1 MLGLPL
7 AFTVPI
13 ALVALAALPVL
24 YYLLRVTPPRPMSVP
39 FPPLKLILDLEAK
52 DETPA
57 HTPWWLLAL
66 RLAVAAAIILAMAG
80 PIWNPLPA
88 GEAGKGPLLVL
99 IDDGWAAAPNWDRR
113 IAAASERVAGAARDG
128 RPAAVLA
135 ISDGEREILPSDGR
149 KAIERLRALK
159 PSPSTPDRL
168 AVLPAVSRFLDQYRE
183 AGIVWIC
190 DDLEVGQEAE
200 LGKGRAFAE
209 RLAQLAGNRSVN
221 VLEVKHTA
229 LAINAAENGVA
240 TLDIHLLRSDPGAGG
255 TGRIAALDLKG
266 LTIGEANFDFAGA
279 TKTQAHFDL
288 PIELRNEVN
297 RVVIADERSAGAVTL
312 LDSRWKRRRIGIITG
327 TTADV
332 AQPLLSPTYYL
343 IKALAPFA
351 DVREAR
357 GGGGDAITSLLDQNV
372 AVMVLADIG
381 ALSGAAHDRLAQFV
395 EEGGVLLRF
404 AGVRLAAGTDDLVP
418 VRLRRG
424 GRVLGGS
431 LSWETPKKL
440 SPFDRDSPFF
450 GLSVPD
456 EVTVA
461 RQVLAEPEVG
471 LAGKTWAALA
481 DGTPLVTAAHRKKG
495 LIVLAHVTADTTWS
509 NLPLSGLFVEMLR
522 RIVNLS
528 GTTSASKDTSS
539 ATAGNT
545 DPEQQAQATA
555 LAPNL
560 TLDGF
565 GTLGPPPVTARP
577 VVPTATLV
585 ASAEH
590 PPGLYGPSDALVA
603 VNTLQNDDHIAPLDF
618 SGIAMNRQTIIA
630 AQPIDLRPLLVLLAV
645 LAFVADAIA
654 TVWLAG
660 PMQKKTLPPQ
670 VTSAMIIVA
679 LMLGALPP
687 AATPGRAQTASSQDN
702 QPLSPRDLE
711 AVSKTRLAYVV
722 TGDARVDEASR
733 LGLTALSHALAER
746 TTLAPGD
753 PMGIDPARDE
763 LAFYPLIYW
772 PVVADRP
779 QPTAAA
785 VTHIDNFMKQGGS
798 VIFDTRDAL
807 TNRHGGPPTP
817 EELWLRQLLAGVDV
831 PELEPVPKNHVATLT
846 FYLIDGFVGR
856 YATGE
861 TWIEALP
868 PETGDEASR
877 PARAGDSV
885 SPIIITANDL
895 AGAWAADRYGEPLYP
910 LIPGAPRQ
918 REMAVRGG
926 INLVMYAL
934 TGNYKA
940 DQVHVPYLLE
950 RLAH

>member
-24 YYLLRVTPPRPMSVP
+24 YYLLRVTPPRPTSVP

-88 GEAGKGPLLVL
+88 GESGKGPLLVIL
-99 IDDGWAAAPNWDRR
+99 DDGWPAAPNWDRR
-113 IAAASERVAGAARDG
+113 IAAAIDRVAAAARDG

-135 ISDGEREILPSDGR
+135 TSDGERDILPTDAS
-149 KAIERLRALK
+149 KAIERLRALRPA
-159 PSPSTPDRL
+159 PSSPDRL
-168 AVLPAVSRFLDQYRE
+168 AVLPAVSRFLDQYRQ
-183 AGIVWIC
+183 ANLVWIC
-190 DDLEVGQEAE
+190 DDLEVGQPAD
-200 LGKGRAFAE
+200 LGAGRAFAQ
-209 RLAQLAGNRSVN
+209 RLAQLAGDRSFN
-221 VLEVKHTA
+221 ILEVSHTA
-229 LAINAAENGVA
+229 IAISAAENGVTA
-240 TLDIHLLRSDPGAGG
+240 LDIRLLRSDSATNG

-266 LTIGEANFDFAGA
+266 LTIGEASFDFAGV

-288 PIELRNEVN
+288 PIELRNEVS
-297 RVVIADERSAGAVTL
+297 RVVVTDEHSAGAVTL
-312 LDSRWKRRRIGIITG
+312 LDSRWKRRRIGLVTG
-327 TTADV
+327 ATADV

-357 GGGGDAITSLLDQNV
+357 GGGADAITSLLDQNV
-372 AVMVLADIG
+372 AVMVLADVG
-381 ALSGAAHDRLAQFV
+381 ALSGAAHDRLAKFV
-395 EEGGVLLRF
+395 DDGGVLLRF
-404 AGVRLAAGTDDLVP
+404 AGVRLAAGADDLVP

-450 GLSVPD
+450 GLTVPD
-456 EVTVA
+456 EVTIA

-481 DGTPLVTAAHRKKG
+481 DGTPLVTAARRKKG

-509 NLPLSGLFVEMLR
+509 NLPLSGLFVDMLR

-528 GTTSASKDTSS
+528 SATSASKD
-539 ATAGNT
+539 AAAAALGNT
-545 DPEQQAQATA
+545 DPAAQVQAVA

-577 VVPTATLV
+577 IVPTDTMT

-590 PPGLYGPSDALVA
+590 PPGLYGPADALVA
-603 VNTLQNDDHIAPLDF
+603 VNPLRADEQIAPIDF
-618 SGIAMNRQTIIA
+618 SGIAVNRQTIIA
-630 AQPIDLRPLLVLLAV
+630 AEPIDLRPLLVLLAV
-645 LAFVADAIA
+645 FGFIADAVA
-654 TVWLAG
+654 TLWLGG
-660 PMQKKTLPPQ
+660 PPPKRTKQ
-670 VTSAMIIVA
+670 AVTSASFIMA
-679 LMLGALPP
+679 LALGALQLV
-687 AATPGRAQTASSQDN
+687 ATPAHAQTASARDT

-772 PVVADRP
+772 PVVADRS

-817 EELWLRQLLAGVDV
+817 EELWLRQLLSGVDV
-831 PELEPVPKNHVATLT
+831 PELEPVPKNHVATRT

-856 YATGE
+856 YMAGE

-885 SPIIITANDL
+885 SPIIITSNDL
-895 AGAWAADRYGEPLYP
+895 AGAWASDRYGEPLYP